1 VISKT
6 LRPYYDR
13 IVSRRA
19 VRLLLIP
26 AILFAAVAV
35 GVFALAQWHP
45 AKRESK
51 TPAVVSV
58 LIDPIRG
65 EQLFAENCAT
75 CHGEGGEGGG
85 VGPRLVGN
93 DVSIDQARA
102 TIENG
107 SGVMPAGLV
116 SGQDLED
123 VIAYLDDDVLA
134 P

>member
-1 VISKT
+1 M
-6 LRPYYDR
+6 
-13 IVSRRA
+13 SRRA
-19 VRLLLIP
+19 VRLLLVP
-26 AILFAAVAV
+26 AILFAAVAI

-51 TPAVVSV
+51 TPAMVSV
-58 LIDPIRG
+58 LTDPVRG

-75 CHGEGGEGGG
+75 CHGEGGG

-93 DVSIDQARA
+93 DVSIDQARS

-116 SGQDLED
+116 AGQDLED
-123 VIAYLDDDVLA
+123 VLAYLETILA
-134 P
+134 R

>member
-1 VISKT
+1 M
-6 LRPYYDR
+6 
-13 IVSRRA
+13 
-19 VRLLLIP
+19 RLLLVP
-26 AILFAAVAV
+26 AILFVAVAV

-51 TPAVVSV
+51 TPTVVSV
-58 LIDPIRG
+58 QTDPVRG

-85 VGPRLVGN
+85 AGPRLVGN
-93 DVSIDQARA
+93 DVSISQARA
-102 TIENG
+102 TVENG

-116 SGQDLED
+116 TGQDLED
-123 VIAYLDDDVLA
+123 VLAYLETILA

>member
-1 VISKT
+1 M
-6 LRPYYDR
+6 
-13 IVSRRA
+13 SRRA
-19 VRLLLIP
+19 VRLLLVP

-45 AKRESK
+45 AKRQSK
-51 TPAVVSV
+51 TPTRV
-58 LIDPIRG
+58 LVLVDSFRG
-65 EQLFAENCAT
+65 KQLFAENCAT

-93 DVSIDQARA
+93 DISIDQARA

-107 SGVMPAGLV
+107 SGVMPGGLV
-116 SGQDLED
+116 TGQDLDD
-123 VIAYLDDDVLA
+123 VLAYLDDDVLA